1 MENKKKTVAK
11 LSLQSKVKNSCII
24 NGVDRRNFYQH
35 YLTNNQKTVNL
46 LIYCFCVS
54 LFLNFNY
61 LFHL

>member
-46 LIYCFCVS
+46 F
-54 LFLNFNY
+54 
-61 LFHL
+61 